1 MNFQVSTTLGLNA
14 FSLTAEPAYKQWV
27 LEYVDAWIARA
38 AANADAP
45 GVLPSNV
52 GLDGVIGSAAEGR
65 WYGGCYGWGFAVD
78 TNYMTGKTDGPGA
91 FLVQKASFLVQ
102 KASFLVQ
109 KTSFL
114 VQKASFLV
122 TKCILFQCNMC
133 TKIVP
138 LFLTNRSTWRRPLH
152 P

>member
-1 MNFQVSTTLGLNA
+1 MIENADLFDVEMNFQVSTTLGLNA
-14 FSLTAEPAYKQWV
+14 FALTAEPAYKQWV

-91 FLVQKASFLVQ
+91 FLVQKASFLV
-102 KASFLVQ
+102 
-109 KTSFL
+109 
-114 VQKASFLV
+114 